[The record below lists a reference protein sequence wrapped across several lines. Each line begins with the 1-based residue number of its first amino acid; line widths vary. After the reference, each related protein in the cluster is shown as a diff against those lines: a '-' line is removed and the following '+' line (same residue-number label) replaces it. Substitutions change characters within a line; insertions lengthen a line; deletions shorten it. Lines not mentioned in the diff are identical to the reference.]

1 VGHRKESVLR
11 KLGRIDY
18 GGTAIFISSVAAILI
33 ALTYAGSTHP
43 WTSWR
48 TILPLVLGFS
58 GLLIFMAYEESPF
71 CIEPTMPLRLF
82 KHRTT
87 VIACILGFLHFLLNV
102 WIIYFLPIYFQG
114 VFGSSPAK
122 SGVQLL
128 PVILFLIPF
137 AAISGRLLQQFGRYR
152 PLAVGGLS
160 LIVVGLGLFTLLK
173 ASSSIAAWVLF
184 QALEAAGIGLALSAL
199 LPSAQ
204 ASLDDADT
212 AKITET
218 FSVIRS
224 LGISFAVTVPGAIFN
239 SCFDSLTYR
248 ISDTLVRARLVDG
261 QAYEHT
267 AKSFI

>member
-1 VGHRKESVLR
+1 V
-11 KLGRIDY
+11 
-18 GGTAIFISSVAAILI
+18 T
-33 ALTYAGSTHP
+33 
-43 WTSWR
+43 
-48 TILPLVLGFS
+48 
-58 GLLIFMAYEESPF
+58 
-71 CIEPTMPLRLF
+71 
-82 KHRTT
+82 
-87 VIACILGFLHFLLNV
+87 
-102 WIIYFLPIYFQG
+102 
-114 VFGSSPAK
+114 
-122 SGVQLL
+122 
-128 PVILFLIPF
+128 LFLIPF
-137 AAISGRLLQQFGRYR
+137 AAISGRLLQQVGRYR

-160 LIVVGLGLFTLLK
+160 LIVVGLGLLTLLK

-239 SCFDSLTYR
+239 SYFDSLTYR

-267 AKSFI
+267 AKSFIESLPNLLRAQVVGVYTDCLKFIWQIALGISGLAFLISLFLAEIELRNTLKTNFGMRDDEEEEAKQDLKEI